1 MCLRV
6 LKESNKSRFDRYSCE
21 KQCIDHIS
29 YILPFGIVASTC
41 FRQRPITFL
50 AIAVFLDTKIV
61 RSCSTLNT
69 AEYQV
74 PQSHGL
80 VCKRGEHLRCALV
93 FGRVQV

>member
-1 MCLRV
+1 MQTEFQEPDISIATR
-6 LKESNKSRFDRYSCE
+6 DR
-21 KQCIDHIS
+21 I
-29 YILPFGIVASTC
+29 
-41 FRQRPITFL
+41 
-50 AIAVFLDTKIV
+50 FLDTKIV

-93 FGRVQV
+93 FGRVQVW